1 MSDRLSSDLASLRI
15 SREEPPPRSSFKW
28 GTLAIVIAVLGALG
42 GGGAVGVPMLQAK
55 IFKTEIGTTE
65 IGLVSPA
72 QASIDLTSTGYV
84 VPQTI
89 VKVGAKVTGRIA
101 EVRFKEGDSVKA
113 GAVLFK
119 LDPADQKSAVA
130 AAQARVQT
138 ARARAQAARAR
149 AQTARA
155 RAVTARANLA
165 EVKTQFDREQ
175 KLAQTGAV
183 SQASAD
189 DLANRTKSLDAQVT
203 AADADADAAD
213 AEAKAGDAEALAAQ
227 ADVESLNVNLGNM
240 TIPAPIDGT
249 ATTKPAQ
256 IGDVVG
262 PNSELVELADFSS
275 LMVET
280 DVPEARLS
288 MVKKGGPTE
297 IVLDAYPEKRY
308 RGAVVDVSPKL
319 NRAKATGTVKVK
331 FVDDAASVLP
341 EMAARVSFLAKA
353 LDAAELKIPP
363 KKIVPTNALVERG
376 GAKHVFVIDNGKVRL
391 VPVTLGPAFGSGF
404 ELAEGP
410 PPGTRL
416 VKDPPPALADGQQVK
431 ERTD

>member
-15 SREEPPPRSSFKW
+15 SREEPPRSSFKW
-28 GTLAIVIAVLGALG
+28 GPIVIALVIVAALG
-42 GGGAVGVPMLQAK
+42 VGGAIGVPALQSK

-65 IGLVSPA
+65 VGLVSPA

-84 VPQTI
+84 VPQTV

-113 GAVLFK
+113 NAVLFK

-138 ARARAQAARAR
+138 AHARAQAARAR

-165 EVKTQFDREQ
+165 EVKTQFEREQ
-175 KLAQTGAV
+175 KLAQSGAV

-213 AEAKAGDAEALAAQ
+213 AEAKAGDAEAMAAQ
-227 ADVESLNVNLGNM
+227 AEVESLNVNLGNM
-240 TIPAPIDGT
+240 TIPAPIDGI

-256 IGDVVG
+256 VGDVVG

-288 MVKKGGPTE
+288 MVKRGGPTE
-297 IVLDAYPEKRY
+297 IVLDAYPDKRY

-331 FVDDAASVLP
+331 FVDDASNVLP

-353 LDAAELKIPP
+353 LDASELKIPP
-363 KKIVPTNALVERG
+363 KKVVPQNAIVDRG
-376 GAKHVFVIDNGKVRL
+376 GAKHVFVIDGGKVRL
-391 VPVTLGPAFGSGF
+391 VPVTLGPAFAGGF
-404 ELAEGP
+404 EFVEGP
-410 PPGTRL
+410 TPGTRL
-416 VKDPPPALADGQQVK
+416 VKDPPAALADGQQIK
-431 ERTD
+431 ERTE